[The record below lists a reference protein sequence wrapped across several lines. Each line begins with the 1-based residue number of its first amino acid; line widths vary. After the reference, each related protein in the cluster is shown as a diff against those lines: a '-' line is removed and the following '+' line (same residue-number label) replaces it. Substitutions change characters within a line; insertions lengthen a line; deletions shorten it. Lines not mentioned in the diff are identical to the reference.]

1 MKTKTGL
8 FFLIVP
14 VFLLYFVSE
23 AFLRCAAVANINPE
37 KVNLDKILNE
47 LPDSVRDIVTYR
59 IIHTD
64 LTNAL
69 AKATDEEEKLSL
81 LAQLGDYSR
90 DLKEKENIFRL
101 LRGRYSHRPQSAVA
115 YVYYLLRKDS
125 PDQIS
130 VPEFHQYLKKFPQ
143 LDQFNIWAMALNRLS
158 ALKVSEPEKMNF
170 MLPLLDLKPEY
181 RDYSIF
187 YTELVRLGTKYQKPQ
202 IANRADAL
210 IDASRLRDSIADVLL
225 EQEMQQAA
233 RRHPAGKGNG
243 KDKGNGKGKGK

>member
-1 MKTKTGL
+1 MKMKTGL

-59 IIHTD
+59 IMHTD

-81 LAQLGDYSR
+81 LAQLGEYSR

-101 LRGRYSHRPQSAVA
+101 LRKTRAGRQQHQILPCGGIRDQNLQLIGAVIKRFL
-115 YVYYLLRKDS
+115 VVIDCDGL
-125 PDQIS
+125 
-130 VPEFHQYLKKFPQ
+130 FGGF
-143 LDQFNIWAMALNRLS
+143 ALMR
-158 ALKVSEPEKMNF
+158 
-170 MLPLLDLKPEY
+170 
-181 RDYSIF
+181 
-187 YTELVRLGTKYQKPQ
+187 
-202 IANRADAL
+202 
-210 IDASRLRDSIADVLL
+210 SRN
-225 EQEMQQAA
+225 
-233 RRHPAGKGNG
+233 NG
-243 KDKGNGKGKGK
+243 YFDR

>member
-1 MKTKTGL
+1 MKMKTGL

-64 LTNAL
+64 ITNAL

-101 LRGRYSHRPQSAVA
+101 LRGRYSHRPQSAAA

-143 LDQFNIWAMALNRLS
+143 LDQYNIWAMALNRLS

-187 YTELVRLGTKYQKPQ
+187 YTELVRLGTKYKKPQ

-210 IDASRLRDSIADVLL
+210 IDECRLHDSIVEVLM
-225 EQEMQQAA
+225 EREMQQSSSQ
-233 RRHPAGKGNG
+233 RPAGKG
-243 KDKGNGKGKGK
+243 K

>member
-1 MKTKTGL
+1 MKMKTGL

-101 LRGRYSHRPQSAVA
+101 LRGRYSQRPQSAAA
-115 YVYYLLRKDS
+115 YVYYLLRKES

-143 LDQFNIWAMALNRLS
+143 LDQYNIWAMALNRLS

-187 YTELVRLGTKYQKPQ
+187 YTELVRLGTKYRKPQ

-210 IDASRLRDSIADVLL
+210 IDESRLHDSIVEVLM
-225 EQEMQQAA
+225 EREMQQAGA
-233 RRHPAGKGNG
+233 KRPAGKG
-243 KDKGNGKGKGK
+243 K

>member
-1 MKTKTGL
+1 MKKKTGL

-47 LPDSVRDIVTYR
+47 LPDSIRDIVTYR
-59 IIHTD
+59 ILHTD

-69 AKATDEEEKLSL
+69 AKATDEEEKLGL

-101 LRGRYSHRPQSAVA
+101 LRGRYSQRPQSAVA

-130 VPEFHQYLKKFPQ
+130 VPEFHQYIRKFPQ
-143 LDQFNIWAMALNRLS
+143 IDQFNIWAMALNRLS
-158 ALKVSEPEKMNF
+158 ALKVSEPDKMNF

-187 YTELVRLGTKYQKPQ
+187 YTELVRLGTKYKKPQ

-210 IDASRLRDSIADVLL
+210 IDESRLRDSIADVLM
-225 EQEMQQAA
+225 EQEMQQANRQ
-233 RRHPAGKGNG
+233 RRPG
-243 KDKGNGKGKGK
+243 GKGKK

>member
-1 MKTKTGL
+1 MKMKTGL

-47 LPDSVRDIVTYR
+47 LPESVRDIVTYR

-64 LTNAL
+64 ITNAL

-101 LRGRYSHRPQSAVA
+101 LRGRYSHRPQSAAA

-143 LDQFNIWAMALNRLS
+143 LDQYNIWAMALNRLS

-187 YTELVRLGTKYQKPQ
+187 YTELVRLGTKYRKPQ

-210 IDASRLRDSIADVLL
+210 IDESRLRDSIGEVLM
-225 EQEMQQAA
+225 EREMQQTSSQ
-233 RRHPAGKGNG
+233 RPAGKG
-243 KDKGNGKGKGK
+243 K

>member
-1 MKTKTGL
+1 MKMKTGL
-8 FFLIVP
+8 YFLIVP

-47 LPDSVRDIVTYR
+47 LPESVRDIVTYR

-101 LRGRYSHRPQSAVA
+101 LRGRYSHRPQSAAA

-143 LDQFNIWAMALNRLS
+143 LDQYNIWAMALNRLS

-187 YTELVRLGTKYQKPQ
+187 YTELVRLGTKYRKPQ

-210 IDASRLRDSIADVLL
+210 IDESRLRDSIVEVLM
-225 EQEMQQAA
+225 EREMQQASA
-233 RRHPAGKGNG
+233 KRPAGKG
-243 KDKGNGKGKGK
+243 K

>member
-1 MKTKTGL
+1 MKMKTGL

-47 LPDSVRDIVTYR
+47 LPESVRDIVTYR

-64 LTNAL
+64 ITNAL

-101 LRGRYSHRPQSAVA
+101 LRGRYSHRPQSAAA

-143 LDQFNIWAMALNRLS
+143 LDQYNIWAMALNRLS

-187 YTELVRLGTKYQKPQ
+187 YTELVRLGTKYKKPQ

-210 IDASRLRDSIADVLL
+210 IDESRLRDSIAEVLM
-225 EQEMQQAA
+225 EREMQQTSAQ
-233 RRHPAGKGNG
+233 RPAGKG
-243 KDKGNGKGKGK
+243 K

>member
-1 MKTKTGL
+1 MKMKTGL

-101 LRGRYSHRPQSAVA
+101 LRGRYSHRPQSAAA

-187 YTELVRLGTKYQKPQ
+187 YTELVRLGTKYRKPQ

-210 IDASRLRDSIADVLL
+210 IDESRLHDSIVEVLM
-225 EQEMQQAA
+225 EREMQQASA
-233 RRHPAGKGNG
+233 KRPAGKG
-243 KDKGNGKGKGK
+243 K

>member
-1 MKTKTGL
+1 MKMKTGL

-59 IIHTD
+59 IMHTD

-69 AKATDEEEKLSL
+69 AKATDEEEKLTL

-90 DLKEKENIFRL
+90 DPREKENIFRL
-101 LRGRYSHRPQSAVA
+101 LRSRYSDRPQSAVA
-115 YVYYLLRKDS
+115 YVYYLLRKES
-125 PDQIS
+125 PDQIT
-130 VPEFHQYLKKFPQ
+130 VPQFHQYLRKFPQ
-143 LDQFNIWAMALNRLS
+143 MEQFNIWAMGLNRLS
-158 ALKVSEPEKMNF
+158 ALKMSETEKMDF

-187 YTELVRLGTKYQKPQ
+187 YTELVRLGTKYRKPQ

-210 IDASRLRDSIADVLL
+210 IDESRLHDSIVEVLM
-225 EQEMQQAA
+225 EREMQQASA
-233 RRHPAGKGNG
+233 QRPAGKG
-243 KDKGNGKGKGK
+243 K

>member
-1 MKTKTGL
+1 MKMKTGL

-47 LPDSVRDIVTYR
+47 LPESVRDIVTYR

-64 LTNAL
+64 ITNAL

-101 LRGRYSHRPQSAVA
+101 LRGRYSHRPQSAAA

-143 LDQFNIWAMALNRLS
+143 LDQYNIWAMALNRPS

-187 YTELVRLGTKYQKPQ
+187 YTELVRLGTKYRKPQ

-210 IDASRLRDSIADVLL
+210 IDESRLHDSIVEVLM
-225 EQEMQQAA
+225 EREMQQASA
-233 RRHPAGKGNG
+233 QRPAGKG
-243 KDKGNGKGKGK
+243 K

>member
-1 MKTKTGL
+1 MKMKTGL

-69 AKATDEEEKLSL
+69 AKATEEEEKLSL

-101 LRGRYSHRPQSAVA
+101 LRGRYSHRPQSAAA

-143 LDQFNIWAMALNRLS
+143 LDQYNIWAMALNRLS

-187 YTELVRLGTKYQKPQ
+187 YTELVRLGTKYGKPQ

-210 IDASRLRDSIADVLL
+210 IDESRLRDSIVEVLM
-225 EQEMQQAA
+225 EREMQQASA
-233 RRHPAGKGNG
+233 KRPAGKG
-243 KDKGNGKGKGK
+243 K

>member
-1 MKTKTGL
+1 MKMKTGL

-47 LPDSVRDIVTYR
+47 LPESVRDIVTYR

-69 AKATDEEEKLSL
+69 AKASDEEEKLSL

-187 YTELVRLGTKYQKPQ
+187 YTELVRLGTKYKKPQ

-210 IDASRLRDSIADVLL
+210 IDECRLHDSIVEVLM
-225 EQEMQQAA
+225 EREMQQASA
-233 RRHPAGKGNG
+233 SAKRSAGKG
-243 KDKGNGKGKGK
+243 K

>member
-1 MKTKTGL
+1 MKKKTGL

-143 LDQFNIWAMALNRLS
+143 LDQYNIWAMH
-158 ALKVSEPEKMNF
+158 KMN
-170 MLPLLDLKPEY
+170 MTSPSSTSE
-181 RDYSIF
+181 S
-187 YTELVRLGTKYQKPQ
+187 G
-202 IANRADAL
+202 
-210 IDASRLRDSIADVLL
+210 
-225 EQEMQQAA
+225 
-233 RRHPAGKGNG
+233 
-243 KDKGNGKGKGK
+243 

>member
-1 MKTKTGL
+1 MKKKTGL
-8 FFLIVP
+8 YFLIVP

-59 IIHTD
+59 IMHTD

-69 AKATDEEEKLSL
+69 AKATDEEEKLTL

-101 LRGRYSHRPQSAVA
+101 LRGRYSHRPQSAAA

-143 LDQFNIWAMALNRLS
+143 LDQYNMWAMALNRLS

-187 YTELVRLGTKYQKPQ
+187 YTELVRLGTKYRKPQ

-210 IDASRLRDSIADVLL
+210 IDECRLHDSIVEVLM
-225 EQEMQQAA
+225 EREMQQASA
-233 RRHPAGKGNG
+233 QRPAGKG
-243 KDKGNGKGKGK
+243 K